1 MLKAVSVV
9 GRSIPVGGGV
19 RRLLGLCHGYCL
31 LTRSWQVLFDGRVSQ
46 DSRQWDRSF
55 DNWLDARGKGPYAF
69 SPSDGKIFLGTAM
82 TLRGGQ
88 PTSVPQTW
96 PNTAKVDE
104 ILLKVQ
110 GILPRVVV
118 IWVVQVDGAL
128 YVVGNNASVWA
139 ERLGDGAA
147 VEMRLSGNT
156 YALNAR
162 PVTQDLE
169 RLLNAYKD
177 KYRSNYPDIVAGFPA
192 FGEAGDQFGVFRLV
206 AR

>member
-9 GRSIPVGGGV
+9 GRLIPVGGGV
-19 RRLLGLCHGYCL
+19 SRLLSLCHGCCL

-104 ILLKVQ
+104 ILLKVP

-128 YVVGNNASVWA
+128 YVVGNNASGWA